1 MTSGDFKITRIK
13 AANQAALNLM
23 GDVLNLA
30 HEKLPELAADQKATL
45 EFQHMSEELSALGK
59 HVRANGFDPTRT
71 FQHVARFSQPVW
83 QLIIDMFGRFDDQ
96 GNLMDDGMLYK
107 EIEGRVQL
115 YKPGFFAI
123 VGFLEASGI
132 KCDMRGKIKLN

>member
-13 AANQAALNLM
+13 AANQAAMNLM
-23 GDVLNLA
+23 GDVLKVA
-30 HEKLPELAADQKATL
+30 HEKLPELAADQRATV
-45 EFQHMSEELSALGK
+45 EFRHMSEELSTLGK
-59 HVRANGFDPTRT
+59 YARTGGFDPTRQ

-83 QLIIDMFGRFDDQ
+83 QLIIDMFGRFDDN
-96 GNLMDDGMLYK
+96 GTLMDDGLLYK

-123 VGFLEASGI
+123 VDFLESSGI
-132 KCDMRGKIKLN
+132 ECDMRGKIKLN

>member
-30 HEKLPELAADQKATL
+30 HEKLPELAADQQATI
-45 EFQHMSEELSALGK
+45 EFQHMAEELSALGK

-83 QLIIDMFGRFDDQ
+83 QLIIDMFGRFDDE

-107 EIEGRVQL
+107 EIAGRVQL